1 MSRWDSILFGP
12 MASASAGIDQLAE
25 NLYFN
30 YLFEESIKKHNEL
43 QKQYEIALYKYDAE
57 ALAQAKYEIELY
69 EGVFNLTLSYNFNEL
84 ES

>member
-1 MSRWDSILFGP
+1 

-30 YLFEESIKKHNEL
+30 YLFEESIKKRNEL
-43 QKQYEIALYKYDAE
+43 QKQYEIALYKNDAE